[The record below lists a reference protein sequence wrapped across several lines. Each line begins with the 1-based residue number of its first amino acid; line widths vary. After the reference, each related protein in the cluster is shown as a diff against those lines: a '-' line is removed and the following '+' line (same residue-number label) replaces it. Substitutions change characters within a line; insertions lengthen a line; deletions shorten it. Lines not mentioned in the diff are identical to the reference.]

1 MIDAALYQEMLGEQ
15 AHDRFFCAHLALS
28 SLPGAGAFLTAPPVD
43 DGREIDAQL
52 FKITLRRRLRAPVYE
67 AEHYC
72 PLCGVVMDRWGD
84 HALTCEC
91 GGDRT
96 VRHNAIRNICYEEAT
111 EAALR
116 PEREKANLLPQR
128 PVADGLP
135 QKHSGRRPAD
145 VWLPRGA
152 SGKGEALDFAISS
165 GMQSELFH
173 PVAETPGLVFH
184 RYNDLKRSFQGNAHT
199 CEAQGFKF
207 VPVVLEAHGGG
218 WSPLTRASFDWISK
232 QQALAFMIE

>member
-1 MIDAALYQEMLGEQ
+1 
-15 AHDRFFCAHLALS
+15 
-28 SLPGAGAFLTAPPVD
+28 
-43 DGREIDAQL
+43 
-52 FKITLRRRLRAPVYE
+52 
-67 AEHYC
+67 
-72 PLCGVVMDRWGD
+72 MDRWGD

-135 QKHSGRRPAD
+135 QRHSGRRPAD

-173 PVAETPGLVFH
+173 PVADTPGLVFH
-184 RYNDLKRSFQGNAHT
+184 RYNDLKRSFQGTART
-199 CEAQGFKF
+199 CEAQRFKF

-232 QQALAFMIE
+232 QQALALNQDPAAVSLRIAQRISSTLHRENARAILRRTAAPKGPTFLPTGWEDPND